1 MLANYQSVK
10 AVIVFCLI
18 INTLLCYPSA
28 QNQEVMGRIYY
39 HLNFPTAITEQT
51 ESLTLDSNTA
61 DLVISNFVAGAMYAY
76 LINHRYPNLYFN
88 QEYLKGSLFAQLLQE
103 NLQTNGYKAESNWI
117 NPDEA
122 IRNMLLAPGQ
132 GGPYQINDYGK
143 RLEHGLGL
151 INFVVLQKSLDYRIE
166 DQDSGEQTLK
176 QGPIMLDNKYFGPLA
191 AAFFQYN
198 TMLRL
203 EAINK
208 DPWGPSANDFGDC
221 MANLKANPNNFL
233 DMILN
238 AAYNAGPWANITK
251 TYINLCANL
260 TNPSYADKIKH
271 INDYSLADI
280 EYQQAVGTNES
291 AGSTFILYPRQIRV
305 YLDQLYNN
313 PTSLNTYS
321 STMLPLSLVRE
332 VFSQAMNTLAYE
344 MNNRYEL
351 IPIRE
356 AQTAFDDA
364 SSALS
369 LNNQSIDLGDYAKRQ
384 QFFELLDLA
393 IANLAGKLNI
403 DFAET
408 TEMNLN
414 S

>member
-1 MLANYQSVK
+1 
-10 AVIVFCLI
+10 
-18 INTLLCYPSA
+18 
-28 QNQEVMGRIYY
+28 
-39 HLNFPTAITEQT
+39 
-51 ESLTLDSNTA
+51 
-61 DLVISNFVAGAMYAY
+61 
-76 LINHRYPNLYFN
+76 
-88 QEYLKGSLFAQLLQE
+88 
-103 NLQTNGYKAESNWI
+103 
-117 NPDEA
+117 
-122 IRNMLLAPGQ
+122 
-132 GGPYQINDYGK
+132 
-143 RLEHGLGL
+143 
-151 INFVVLQKSLDYRIE
+151 
-166 DQDSGEQTLK
+166 
-176 QGPIMLDNKYFGPLA
+176 
-191 AAFFQYN
+191 
-198 TMLRL
+198 
-203 EAINK
+203 
-208 DPWGPSANDFGDC
+208 
-221 MANLKANPNNFL
+221 
-233 DMILN
+233 MILN